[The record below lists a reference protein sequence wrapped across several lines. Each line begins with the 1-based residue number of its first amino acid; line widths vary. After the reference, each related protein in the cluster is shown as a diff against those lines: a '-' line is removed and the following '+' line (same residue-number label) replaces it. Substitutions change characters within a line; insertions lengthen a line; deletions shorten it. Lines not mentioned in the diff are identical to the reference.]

1 MCLTPVQYLGW
12 IAPCPTEVLV
22 LSYRGIDPSV
32 PRYWSDCT
40 EVLIRPNRGIGLAV
54 LGLADAPTGN
64 SQIRTGLFQIA
75 YGLFEIPYGL
85 FPDSLRTFSGI
96 PTDSL

>member
-1 MCLTPVQYLGW
+1 MCLAPAQYLGCL
-12 IAPCPTEVLV
+12 ASGPTEVLV

-54 LGLADAPTGN
+54 LGLADTPTGN
-64 SQIRTGLFQIA
+64 PKIRTGLWGIA

-85 FPDSLRTFSGI
+85 FRWSLRTFLE
-96 PTDSL
+96 SLRTF